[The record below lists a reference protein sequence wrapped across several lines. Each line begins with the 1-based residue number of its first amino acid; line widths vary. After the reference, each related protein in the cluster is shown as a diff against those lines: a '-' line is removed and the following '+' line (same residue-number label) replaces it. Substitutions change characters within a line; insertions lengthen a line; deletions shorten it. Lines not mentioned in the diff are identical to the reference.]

1 MTENW
6 WEIRVNYIPELED
19 SVFWRLQEFGC
30 QGTALMK
37 EEDNWLIKGY
47 VPTISIDTIDLAA
60 LALSLKQD
68 FIMAGQEKPPV
79 VTWQL
84 INNEDWASSWKQY
97 WQPMD
102 IGDRFS
108 IYPAWIEP
116 PENCDHKVALRDR
129 IILRLDPGSAFGTGV
144 HATTQLCLESLE
156 MRIDDD
162 EINLN
167 IADIGC
173 GSGILS
179 IGARLLGAKEV
190 TAVDTDP
197 LAVKATK
204 ENSLLNQV
212 DNIKVFQGSIEEVK
226 LQGQKFDGIVCN
238 ILAEII
244 KPMIPEMAEIIKP
257 DGWVILSGILV
268 EQSNEIASILEQNGW
283 AIAALWKRDNWCCLN
298 ARRS

>member
-30 QGTALMK
+30 QGTALM
-37 EEDNWLIKGY
+37 EEDNQWLIKAY
-47 VPTISIDTIDLAA
+47 ISALRVETLDLAA

-68 FIMAGQEKPPV
+68 YIMAGQENPPV

-102 IGDRFS
+102 IGDRIS

-116 PENCDHKVALRDR
+116 PRDSQR
-129 IILRLDPGSAFGTGV
+129 LIIRLDPGSAFGTGV

-156 MRIDDD
+156 MRIDEE
-162 EINLN
+162 EIDLKV
-167 IADIGC
+167 ADIGC

-179 IGARLLGAKEV
+179 IAARLLGAKSV

-197 LAVKATK
+197 LATKATR
-204 ENSLLNQV
+204 ENSLFNQV
-212 DNIKVFQGSIEEVK
+212 DNIKVLLGSMEQLKQQGEK
-226 LQGQKFDGIVCN
+226 YDGIVCN

-244 KPMIPEMAEIIKP
+244 KPMIPDMTDIIKP

-268 EQSNEIASILEQNGW
+268 EQSKEIISILEQNGW
-283 AIAALWKRDNWCCLN
+283 TIASLWQRDNWCCLN
-298 ARRS
+298 ARRN

>member
-19 SVFWRLQEFGC
+19 SVFWRLQEFGS

-37 EEDNWLIKGY
+37 EDDNWLIKGY
-47 VPTISIDTIDLAA
+47 VPTINVDRIDLAA
-60 LALSLKQD
+60 LSLSLKQD
-68 FIMAGQEKPPV
+68 FIMAGQENPPV

-84 INNEDWASSWKQY
+84 INNEDWASSWKQH

-102 IGDRFS
+102 IGDRIS
-108 IYPAWIEP
+108 IYPAWIQP
-116 PENCDHKVALRDR
+116 PTDSQRL
-129 IILRLDPGSAFGTGV
+129 IIRLDPGSAFGTGV

-156 MRIDDD
+156 MRIDED
-162 EINLN
+162 EIDLN

-179 IGARLLGAKEV
+179 IAARLMGAKGV

-197 LAVKATK
+197 LAIKATM

-212 DNIKVFQGSIEEVK
+212 YNINVSQGSIEEIK
-226 LQGQKFDGIVCN
+226 QQGEKYDGIVCN

-244 KPMIPEMAEIIKP
+244 KPMIPEMTDIIKP

-268 EQSNEIASILEQNGW
+268 EQSNEIASILEHNGW
-283 AIAALWKRDNWCCLN
+283 AIAALWQRDNWCCLN
-298 ARRS
+298 ARRN

>member
-37 EEDNWLIKGY
+37 EDDNWLIKGY
-47 VPTISIDTIDLAA
+47 VPTITVEAVDLAA
-60 LALSLKQD
+60 LSLSLKQD
-68 FIMAGQEKPPV
+68 FLMAGQENPPV
-79 VTWQL
+79 VTWKL
-84 INNEDWASSWKQY
+84 INNEDWASSWKRH

-102 IGDRFS
+102 VGDRLS

-116 PENCDHKVALRDR
+116 PSDSQRL
-129 IILRLDPGSAFGTGV
+129 IIRLDPGSAFGTGV

-156 MRIDDD
+156 MRIDGD
-162 EINLN
+162 EIDLN

-179 IGARLLGAKEV
+179 IAARLLGAKSV
-190 TAVDTDP
+190 TAVDTDI

-212 DNIKVFQGSIEEVK
+212 DNIKVFQGSIEQVK
-226 LQGQKFDGIVCN
+226 QLGEKYDGIVCN
-238 ILAEII
+238 ILAEVI
-244 KPMIPEMAEIIKP
+244 KPMIPQMTEMIKS
-257 DGWVILSGILV
+257 DSWVILSGILV
-268 EQSNEIASILEQNGW
+268 EQSQEIVSLLEENGW
-283 AIAALWKRDNWCCLN
+283 AIAALWQRDNWCCIN
-298 ARRS
+298 ARRN

>member
-1 MTENW
+1 MSETW

-37 EEDNWLIKGY
+37 EDDNWLIKGY
-47 VPTISIDTIDLAA
+47 VPTISVETVDLAA
-60 LALSLKQD
+60 LSLSLKQD
-68 FIMAGQEKPPV
+68 FIMVGQENPPV

-84 INNEDWASSWKQY
+84 INNEDWASSWKQH

-102 IGDRFS
+102 IGDRIS
-108 IYPAWIEP
+108 IYPAWITP
-116 PENCDHKVALRDR
+116 PTDSQRL
-129 IILRLDPGSAFGTGV
+129 IIRLDPGSAFGTGV

-156 MRIDDD
+156 MRIDEE
-162 EINLN
+162 EIDLN

-179 IGARLLGAKEV
+179 IAARLLGAKSV

-197 LAVKATK
+197 LAIKATM

-212 DNIKVFQGSIEEVK
+212 YNINVSQGSIEK
-226 LQGQKFDGIVCN
+226 IKQQGEKYDGIVCN
-238 ILAEII
+238 ILAEVI
-244 KPMIPEMAEIIKP
+244 KPMIPEMTDIIKP
-257 DGWVILSGILV
+257 DGWAILSGILV
-268 EQSNEIASILEQNGW
+268 EQSNDIVSILEQNGW
-283 AIAALWKRDNWCCLN
+283 AIASLWQRDNWCCLN
-298 ARRS
+298 ARRN

>member
-19 SVFWRLQEFGC
+19 IVFWRLQEFGS

-37 EEDNWLIKGY
+37 ENDNWLIKGY
-47 VPTISIDTIDLAA
+47 VPTISIETVDLAA

-68 FIMAGQEKPPV
+68 FIMAGLEYPPV
-79 VTWQL
+79 VTWLL
-84 INNEDWASSWKQY
+84 INNEDWASSWKQH
-97 WQPMD
+97 WQPME
-102 IGDRFS
+102 IGDRIS
-108 IYPAWIEP
+108 IYPAWIAP
-116 PENCDHKVALRDR
+116 PSDSKRL
-129 IILRLDPGSAFGTGV
+129 IIRLDPGSAFGTGV

-156 MRIDDD
+156 MRIDEE
-162 EINLN
+162 EIDLN

-197 LAVKATK
+197 LAIKATM

-212 DNIKVFQGSIEEVK
+212 DNINVFQGSIEQVK
-226 LQGQKFDGIVCN
+226 KQGEKYDGIVCN

-244 KPMIPEMAEIIKP
+244 KPMIPEMTEIIKP

-268 EQSNEIASILEQNGW
+268 EQSNDIASILEQNGW
-283 AIAALWKRDNWCCLN
+283 AIAALWQRDNWCCLN
-298 ARRS
+298 ARRN